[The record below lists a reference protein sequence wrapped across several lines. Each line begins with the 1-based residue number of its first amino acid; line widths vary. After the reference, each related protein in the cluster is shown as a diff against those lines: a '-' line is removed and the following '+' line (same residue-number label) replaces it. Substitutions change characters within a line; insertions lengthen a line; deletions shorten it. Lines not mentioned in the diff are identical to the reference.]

1 MPSPRKRSAINMKK
15 AKSVRPSF
23 SLDLQYAS
31 LALQSQL
38 KKIASEQQLRNWV
51 KACFKNSAHITLRFV
66 NKAEAHDLNLFF
78 RGFDKPTNVLTFAYE
93 SDQSTVE
100 ADIVL
105 CLPILRSEA
114 KTQKKS
120 LQAHLAH
127 LTIHG
132 CLHAIGYDHLKPVD
146 AKKMEALEIILL
158 QSFGFHNPYL

>member
-15 AKSVRPSF
+15 AKSVRPFF

>member
-1 MPSPRKRSAINMKK
+1 MKK
-15 AKSVRPSF
+15 AKSVRPFF

-51 KACFKNSAHITLRFV
+51 KACFKNRAHITLRFV

-132 CLHAIGYDHLKPVD
+132 CLHAIGYGHLKPVD